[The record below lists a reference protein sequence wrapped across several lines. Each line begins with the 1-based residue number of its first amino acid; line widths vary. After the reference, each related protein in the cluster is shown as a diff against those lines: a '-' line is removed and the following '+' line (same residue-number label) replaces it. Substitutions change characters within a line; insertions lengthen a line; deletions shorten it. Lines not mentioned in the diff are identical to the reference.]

1 MDDQEL
7 GYCGRPTPQSYPNH
21 TSALEA
27 SDHII
32 KELTRELNLT
42 RMAGPYLTPP
52 TPHFVGSPMGA
63 VPKKR
68 SNPLKYHII
77 HDLSWPRDKS
87 VNDFIPAERFQCYYD
102 TLDRAISLVKQAGT
116 GAYMAKLDLP
126 DAYRHILVRPADW
139 DLLGSTWPI
148 YVDGELKTGYFLNMF
163 LPFGARSSPA
173 QFQRYAD
180 TLNYI
185 MQDRGAD
192 PVWNYMDDFFTCS
205 ISSPLCN
212 NNLDI
217 MVCHAGR
224 TFMRRLVD
232 LLPTARAPSH
242 HIRLT
247 RQSRKDIDWW
257 ASFLPHWNVRQ
268 IPPTSTRVRPTPDS
282 HTESGL
288 EELQGIEKIV
298 YTEINPV
305 VGGFQDLQRHFADFG
320 LVKNATGA
328 ILHACRTEWLNTLK
342 NSKNGNSKN
351 KLYKWPEIGPITGV
365 LAAVDATLEPA
376 LGKRF
381 KVEGY
386 PTGMV
391 NYYLTYVV

>member
-1 MDDQEL
+1 MNHPDRSFVQDLLHDIIHGVEL

-42 RMAGPYLTPP
+42 RMGGPYLTPP
-52 TPHFVGSPMGA
+52 TPHFVGSSMGA

-68 SNPLKYHII
+68 SNPLKYRVI
-77 HDLSWPRDKS
+77 HDLSLPRDKS

-116 GAYMAKLDLP
+116 GAYMAKLDFS

-212 NNLDI
+212 NNLD
-217 MVCHAGR
+217 V
-224 TFMRRLVD
+224 
-232 LLPTARAPSH
+232 
-242 HIRLT
+242 
-247 RQSRKDIDWW
+247 
-257 ASFLPHWNVRQ
+257 
-268 IPPTSTRVRPTPDS
+268 
-282 HTESGL
+282 
-288 EELQGIEKIV
+288 
-298 YTEINPV
+298 
-305 VGGFQDLQRHFADFG
+305 
-320 LVKNATGA
+320 
-328 ILHACRTEWLNTLK
+328 
-342 NSKNGNSKN
+342 
-351 KLYKWPEIGPITGV
+351 
-365 LAAVDATLEPA
+365 
-376 LGKRF
+376 
-381 KVEGY
+381 
-386 PTGMV
+386 MV
-391 NYYLTYVV
+391 NTCTDLGFVKTRLSNYMHHAPRN